1 MSLSIPTDG
10 ECWKWWCSLLLQKRE
25 VWSLSSTTRMIEF
38 GTLGIRILL
47 KVAELRKIEPRLNSA
62 VCTKENCQTPSK
74 SLHLS
79 EKSDSDDTLMTPELR
94 RAFWPRLPLPI
105 KPLSLLL
112 GGPWLHLG
120 VMTTAHP
127 PHSALT
133 PSPHHPLRMDEVMTT
148 ISPTSP
154 A

>member
-1 MSLSIPTDG
+1 MVMLASVT
-10 ECWKWWCSLLLQKRE
+10 KTKRYDHYQ
-25 VWSLSSTTRMIEF
+25 VHGSFGFEF
-38 GTLGIRILL
+38 GILGIRILL
-47 KVAELRKIEPRLNSA
+47 KVAELRKIDNSQL
-62 VCTKENCQTPSK
+62 CSKENCQTPSPK

-94 RAFWPRLPLPI
+94 WAFWPRLPLPI
-105 KPLSLLL
+105 KLLSLLL
-112 GGPWLHLG
+112 GDRWLHLG

-148 ISPTSP
+148 ISQTSP
-154 A
+154 ALK